1 MEDLN
6 GKMAYDCTAENQLT
20 FKFLVKSK
28 DKGASMITL
37 DTHSCKHEISRNI
50 IKSLDFK
57 T

>member
-37 DTHSCKHEISRNI
+37 DTHSCKHEIS
-50 IKSLDFK
+50 
-57 T
+57 